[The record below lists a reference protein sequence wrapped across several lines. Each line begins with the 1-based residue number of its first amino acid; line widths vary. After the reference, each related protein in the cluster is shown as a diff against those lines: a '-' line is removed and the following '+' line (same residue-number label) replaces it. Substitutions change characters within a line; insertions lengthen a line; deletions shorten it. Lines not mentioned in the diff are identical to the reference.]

1 MQNVKRPAP
10 FVLLSSNHGSMII
23 NRNDYR
29 MIDKESGYG
38 VGYQIMTNSCFDQEE
53 VDLMLAILK
62 LRRKHFGD
70 GVVGIDCGANI
81 GVHTIE
87 WARLMHNWGHVF
99 SFEAQEKVFYAMAGN
114 VALNNCLNVTARYN
128 AVGASVGEIR
138 IPEPDYRVPSS
149 FGSFELKS
157 TSKTEFIGQ
166 SIDYDKANKVVP
178 QITIDSLNLTRIDLI
193 KIDVEGMEEDVLEG
207 AFGSIG
213 ECKPV
218 LLIEV
223 IKSNKDNLFKYVTDR
238 GYKIFELGINML
250 AVHSE
255 DPLLNHLKLE
265 NDNLALK
272 MS

>member
-29 MIDKESGYG
+29 MIDKDSGYG

-53 VDLMLAILK
+53 VDLVLAILK
-62 LRRKHFGD
+62 LRRKYFGD

-114 VALNNCLNVTARYN
+114 VALNNCLNVTARCN
-128 AVGASVGEIR
+128 AVGASVGEIK
-138 IPEPDYRVPSS
+138 IPEPDYLIPSS
-149 FGSFELKS
+149 FGSFELKKTS
-157 TSKTEFIGQ
+157 TTEFIGQ
-166 SIDYDKANKVVP
+166 SIDYNKANKVVS
-178 QITIDSLNLTRIDLI
+178 QITLDSLNLSRIDLI
-193 KIDVEGMEEDVLEG
+193 KVDVEGMEEDVFQG
-207 AFGSIG
+207 ASNSIT
-213 ECKPV
+213 ECKPI
-218 LLIEV
+218 LLAEV
-223 IKSNKDNLFKYVTDR
+223 IKSNKSKLVKYAEDK
-238 GYKIFELGINML
+238 GYKVFQIGINML

-255 DPLLNHLKLE
+255 DPVLNHIKL
-265 NDNLALK
+265 DGTSLSVQL
-272 MS
+272 S